1 MASRGPTVVDVT
13 PDDLW
18 LVMEA
23 YWKERGLV
31 RQHLDSYNA
40 FIDYGMQQVI
50 DEFGGLKPD
59 IPDFEVKFGKIRL
72 GEPEF
77 QEAQGQRKPLY
88 PMDARIRNLTYS
100 APLYLELIPV
110 IKGIEQ
116 EPVEVRIGELPIM
129 LKSKAC
135 RLYGL
140 SDEELIKLGEDPK
153 DPGGYFIING
163 SERVIVSIEDLAPN
177 KTLVCALGEE
187 RLEDHSGTDYWN
199 W

>member
-1 MASRGPTVVDVT
+1 MRGPTVVEVT

-18 LVMEA
+18 IVMES
-23 YWKERGLV
+23 YWEEKGLV

-40 FIDYGMQQVI
+40 FIERGLQEVV
-50 DEFGGLKPD
+50 DEFGGIKPD
-59 IPDFEVKFGKIRL
+59 IPDFEVKFGKIRV

-77 QEAQGQRKPLY
+77 QEPHGQRKPLY

-100 APLYLELIPV
+100 APLYLEMIPV
-110 IKGIEQ
+110 IRGIEQ
-116 EPVEVRIGELPIM
+116 DPVEVRIGELPIM

-163 SERVIVSIEDLAPN
+163 SERVIVSIEDIAPN
-177 KTLVCALGEE
+177 RTLVEKDE
-187 RLEDHSGTDYWN
+187 RQESI
-199 W
+199 